1 MEPTYQLSWL
11 VVRDALAQATAM
23 DKDEGLATIDNIV
36 TQFSTYEDFL
46 DSQITTVDLY
56 YLEVRSAAASPCGP
70 RVSAELCPLAVTRT
84 PVSPARERP
93 LGGRI
98 THWVLPQEQ
107 HNLFGWK
114 QAPILAMKKTC

>member
-1 MEPTYQLSWL
+1 MEPSYLLSWL

-56 YLEVRSAAASPCGP
+56 YLEVRSAASPSGP
-70 RVSAELCPLAVTRT
+70 RLA
-84 PVSPARERP
+84 
-93 LGGRI
+93 GRGSQP
-98 THWVLPQEQ
+98 TC
-107 HNLFGWK
+107 
-114 QAPILAMKKTC
+114 AP